1 MQYELALIPHKV
13 GGEII
18 SQRATDGYINATAM
32 CKAAGK
38 MWADYR
44 RLRSTDEYL
53 VALSADMGIPI
64 SELVQSIKGGKPA
77 LQGTWVHP
85 HVAVHFAQWLSPEF
99 AVKVSQWVWDWMSG
113 HASTVIRPM
122 PFHLRRYVA
131 NYLNVPAGHFSVL
144 TELTQLLVA
153 PLEAHGYTL
162 PEHLWPDISTGRM
175 FCGYLRK
182 SHGINTDSLP
192 TYMHFFEDERP
203 PVPAKAYPDEL
214 LAPFRKHFR
223 EVWFPEKAN
232 KYFAERDP
240 RALQFLP
247 RLLPEPKKKAS

>member
-1 MQYELALIPHKV
+1 MHPQVA
-13 GGEII
+13 
-18 SQRATDGYINATAM
+18 IN
-32 CKAAGK
+32 
-38 MWADYR
+38 
-44 RLRSTDEYL
+44 L
-53 VALSADMGIPI
+53 
-64 SELVQSIKGGKPA
+64 
-77 LQGTWVHP
+77 
-85 HVAVHFAQWLSPEF
+85 AQWVSPEF
-99 AVKVSQWVWDWMSG
+99 AVKVAGWVFEWMTG
-113 HASTVIRPM
+113 NMPNIIRPM

-162 PEHLWPDISTGRM
+162 PEHLWPDISNGQM

-182 SHGINTDSLP
+182 SHGIDTDSLP
-192 TYMHFFEDERP
+192 AYMHKNEDKRP

-223 EVWFPEKAN
+223 EVWFPEKAH
-232 KYFAERDP
+232 KYFAKRDP

-247 RLLPEPKKKAS
+247 RLLPAPRKKAS